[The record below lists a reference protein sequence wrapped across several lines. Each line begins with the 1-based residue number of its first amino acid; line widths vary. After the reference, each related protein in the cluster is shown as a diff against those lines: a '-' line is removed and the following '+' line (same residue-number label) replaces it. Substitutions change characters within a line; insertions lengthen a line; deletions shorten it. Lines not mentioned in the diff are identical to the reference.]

1 MFDFGFGYSEM
12 FVIAVVAIIVIGP
25 KDLPR
30 VLRALGKTVAKMRGM
45 AREFQGHLDSAM
57 KETGFDEVKKEFN
70 NLKNSANVIEPVKK
84 TVADDVKK
92 QEDDF
97 KKLFGDAPAADA
109 PKPAVSGSPFPAASV
124 TSAPAPAPAPAA
136 APAAPA
142 PVAAAA
148 TAPAPATAPAAPAPV
163 AAAAATAPA
172 ETNTTAAS

>member
-124 TSAPAPAPAPAA
+124 TSAPAP
-136 APAAPA
+136 
-142 PVAAAA
+142 VAAAA

>member
-1 MFDFGFGYSEM
+1 MFDFGFGYTEM

-57 KETGFDEVKKEFN
+57 KEAGIDEVKKEFD

-84 TVADDVKK
+84 TVADETKK

-97 KKLFGDAPAADA
+97 KKLFGEVPAADA
-109 PKPAVSGSPFPAASV
+109 PKPA
-124 TSAPAPAPAPAA
+124 
-136 APAAPA
+136 
-142 PVAAAA
+142 AAA
-148 TAPAPATAPAAPAPV
+148 TPAQAAPATA
-163 AAAAATAPA
+163 
-172 ETNTTAAS
+172 TNTTTPTAAAS